1 MSSPER
7 GPQRERVVLAQRRG
21 ARIVRTRVEVQ
32 EQTEVGDAMIRGLVR
47 TQLGLAIRLALLAAC
62 LLCAVPLVMFLFPAL
77 SDVSVLGI
85 RLPWVVLGVLVY
97 PVLLTTGWIYVRQAE
112 RNEQEFADLVDD

>member
-7 GPQRERVVLAQRRG
+7 VRVVLAQRRG

-32 EQTEVGDAMIRGLVR
+32 EQTAVGDAMIRGLVR
-47 TQLGLAIRLALLAAC
+47 TQLVLAVRLALLAAC
-62 LLCAVPLVMFLFPAL
+62 LLWAVPLVMFLFPAL
-77 SDVSVLGI
+77 SDVAVLGI
-85 RLPWVVLGVLVY
+85 RLPWVVLGALVY

>member
-1 MSSPER
+1 MSAPAR
-7 GPQRERVVLAQRRG
+7 TPRRERVVLAQRRG
-21 ARIVRTRVEVQ
+21 ARILRTRVEVE

-47 TQLGLAIRLALLAAC
+47 TQLGLAIRLALLTVC
-62 LLCAVPLVMFLFPAL
+62 LLCSVPLVVFLFPAL
-77 SDVSVLGI
+77 SDVSVLGV

-112 RNEQEFADLVDD
+112 RNEHQFADLVDD

>member
-1 MSSPER
+1 MPV
-7 GPQRERVVLAQRRG
+7 PQRERVVLAQRRG
-21 ARIVRTRVEVQ
+21 ARIVRTRVEVE

-47 TQLGLAIRLALLAAC
+47 TQLGLAIRLALLTVC
-62 LLCAVPLVMFLFPAL
+62 LLCFVPLVTFLLPAL

-97 PVLLTTGWIYVRQAE
+97 PVLLTTGWIYIRQAE